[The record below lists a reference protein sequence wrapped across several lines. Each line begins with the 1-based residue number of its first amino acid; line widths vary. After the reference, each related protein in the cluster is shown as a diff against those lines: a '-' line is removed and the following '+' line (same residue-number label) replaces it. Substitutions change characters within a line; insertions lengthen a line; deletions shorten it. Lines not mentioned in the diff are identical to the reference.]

1 MISRL
6 ISEHFMPS
14 VPMEMPSEI
23 AMVLHSSGTPPAART
38 PSLILAASRC
48 RCALQGIASVQV
60 LATATSG
67 LLCKSSSVSPTD
79 RKYERAAARPSPS
92 VTVLERCFRD
102 FKSVFMAVD
111 PTANIYHSLKE
122 WGSNSESRWMCIRRL
137 FRESAQMMTHSPN
150 SART

>member
-6 ISEHFMPS
+6 ITEHFIPS
-14 VPMEMPSEI
+14 APRERRSEI
-23 AMVLHSSGTPPAART
+23 AIVLHSSGTPPAART

-67 LLCKSSSVSPTD
+67 LLCKSSSVSPTE

-92 VTVLERCFRD
+92 VTVLDRCLRD

-111 PTANIYHSLKE
+111 STANIYHSLKE
-122 WGSNSESRWMCIRRL
+122 WGSNSESRCMRGVGVL
-137 FRESAQMMTHSPN
+137 REAGE
-150 SART
+150 